1 MIFAFR
7 MDERLNNPLGRL
19 PLVLAL
25 LLCVLVKLPAQYYNV
40 DSIRQVAE
48 HPPNDTA
55 DLIALAELAS
65 LQIRNPDSLRYFAL
79 EAIRR
84 ARERELPD
92 WEARMNNSFAGQL
105 AGMAGVELDT
115 ALHYNQKAI
124 DFYLTDTVR
133 YRGDLAATYLNRGV
147 FHYRQGDH
155 GGAIRYF
162 EMAYDRMDPV
172 KQTKNMAAVMNN
184 LGVLHRVMGDF
195 SAAVRAY
202 ERSIELKKTIN
213 DSVGIASAQ
222 ANLGVALME
231 LDRNDEAFDVF
242 QSAKDFYEGKDF
254 FAASANVDLLI
265 GLSHYNRGEVE
276 LARTIWEA
284 ALANTHLN
292 AQPQN
297 MAQTY
302 VGLAEI
308 YQDTIQNLEQA
319 YYYIQ
324 LANELRPQLSG
335 NERLLLDL
343 NYQLGQI
350 YEARG
355 QSDQATQYLLQY
367 AVSSR
372 KLYREDLLAYEQE
385 MSERFQSRLQAV
397 ELERQDAQLAQ
408 QQAELT
414 TSQQRQV
421 FLTML
426 ALALGVI
433 ALSVWILGRFRAR
446 YQRAELAR
454 QELIKQQE
462 LEELQREGK
471 LNELRSM
478 IEGQEAERRRVAKD
492 LHDGLGGLLTTVKA
506 NVGNLRP
513 ELARIE
519 ETSLD
524 QAEKL
529 IDRACTEVRRIAH
542 NMMPQTLSLAGLS
555 GSLEDIAAQLTTQG
569 LDCDLEITGEPESIL
584 DGAQQSMILRIVQE
598 LCQNITKHAEANQ
611 VLIQLLRQQ
620 QQLLLIVEDNGKGF
634 NELYATQTDAG
645 LGLGSIRNR
654 VTFLNGDLLIDSTP
668 KRGTTV
674 TINIPL

>member
-1 MIFAFR
+1 M
-7 MDERLNNPLGRL
+7 
-19 PLVLAL
+19 LAL
-25 LLCVLVKLPAQYYNV
+25 LLCLLVKLPAQYYNI
-40 DSIRQVAE
+40 DSIRQVAN

-65 LQIRNPDSLRYFAL
+65 LQRRNPDSLRYFAL

-84 ARERELPD
+84 ARERELPE
-92 WEARMNNSFAGQL
+92 WVARMNNSFAGQL

-115 ALHYNQKAI
+115 ALAYNQLAI
-124 DFYLTDTVR
+124 DFYLTDTVS

-147 FHYRQGDH
+147 FHYMQGDH
-155 GGAIRYF
+155 AGAIEYF
-162 EMAYDRMDPV
+162 EQAYDRMDPV
-172 KQTKNMAAVMNN
+172 KQARNMAAVMNN
-184 LGVLHRVMGDF
+184 LGVLHRVMGDHV
-195 SAAVRAY
+195 AAVRAY
-202 ERSIELKKTIN
+202 EQSIELKETIN

-222 ANLGVALME
+222 ANMGVALME
-231 LDRNDEAFDVF
+231 LDRNEEALEVF
-242 QSAKDFYEGKDF
+242 EAAKTFYENQKMD
-254 FAASANVDLLI
+254 AASANVELLI
-265 GLSHYNRGEVE
+265 GLSYYNRGESATAVN
-276 LARTIWEA
+276 IWEA
-284 ALANTHLN
+284 ALANPALEVQ
-292 AQPQN
+292 QPQN
-297 MAQTY
+297 MVQTY
-302 VGLAEI
+302 VGLADI
-308 YQDTIQNLEQA
+308 YQDSSGKLDVA
-319 YYYIQ
+319 YDYIL
-324 LANELRPQLSG
+324 LANDLRPQLAG
-335 NERLLLDL
+335 NDRLLLSLD
-343 NYQLGQI
+343 YRLGRV
-350 YEARG
+350 YEAKGQLDSATYYLSLYG
-355 QSDQATQYLLQY
+355 QS
-367 AVSSR
+367 SR
-372 KLYREDLLAYEQE
+372 EIYKEDLLAYEQE
-385 MSERFQSRLQAV
+385 MSERFQSRLQTV

-414 TSQQRQV
+414 ASQQRQI

-433 ALSVWILGRFRAR
+433 ALIVWVLGRFRAR

-513 ELARIE
+513 ELTRIE
-519 ETSLD
+519 STSLD
-524 QAEKL
+524 QAENL

-569 LDCDLEITGEPESIL
+569 LDCDLEITGEPESYL
-584 DGAQQSMILRIVQE
+584 DAAQQSMILRIVQE
-598 LCQNITKHAEANQ
+598 LCQNITKHAAANQ

-634 NELYATQTDAG
+634 NEQYVTQTDAG